1 MRLFGAAGGGAE
13 PPRGALS
20 DGTPATES
28 PPQPETDSSEMKYTI
43 YYEIM
48 KRFVFALAAL
58 AFAAGCCGGKSDADG
73 LDLMKEENFKAVVD
87 GKPVSLRSEEHTSE
101 LQSQR

>member
-1 MRLFGAAGGGAE
+1 
-13 PPRGALS
+13 
-20 DGTPATES
+20 
-28 PPQPETDSSEMKYTI
+28 
-43 YYEIM
+43 M

-87 GKPVSLRSEEHTSE
+87 GKPVSLYTLTNGDLTMQVTNFGARVVYLHHE
-101 LQSQR
+101 LTAEAQAASLSAASCSLSNTIWVMP